1 MGSGSRKSR
10 LKKCHVDYRFDYLLP
25 SIIRVFD
32 YYFNLFFCM
41 KKPARSYILRVF
53 TGLGERI

>member
-1 MGSGSRKSR
+1 MGPGSRKSR
-10 LKKCHVDYRFDYLLP
+10 LKKCRVDYRFDYLLP

-32 YYFNLFFCM
+32 YYFNLFLCM

>member
-10 LKKCHVDYRFDYLLP
+10 LKKYHVDYRFDYLLP

-32 YYFNLFFCM
+32 YYFNLFLCM